1 MKRSEIDTLLNGLG
15 VEIDESKKKE
25 FTDSI
30 MKINGEDMN
39 KKNTE
44 IETVK
49 NDLKVKEGV
58 IEELNSKIKEKD
70 SVDIEKIKEESFNEG
85 KAEGSKEFENFK
97 KTSALKSALSGYKA
111 KDVEL
116 LQKMLDNEKLEYEEK
131 DGNYT
136 VKGLDDQVKSIKES
150 HSYLFDEEKTR
161 TKTVDL
167 GGQHQGTIDNSPKT
181 LREALNEKYNK

>member
-1 MKRSEIDTLLNGLG
+1 MKRNEIDTLLNGLG

-58 IEELNSKIKEKD
+58 IEELNSKIKEMD

-85 KAEGSKEFENFK
+85 KAEGSKEFDDFK
-97 KTSALKSALSGYKA
+97 KTNALKASITGA
-111 KDVEL
+111 KDFDLV
-116 LQKMLDNEKLEYEEK
+116 KSKLDLDKIEYEK
-131 DGNYT
+131 DDKGEYK
-136 VKGLDDQVKSIKES
+136 VKGIDEQLKSIKETY
-150 HSYLFDEEKTR
+150 SYLFEDEKAQ

-167 GGQHQGTIDNSPKT
+167 GGQHQGTIDNTPTT
-181 LREALNEKYNK
+181 LLGALKEKYNK